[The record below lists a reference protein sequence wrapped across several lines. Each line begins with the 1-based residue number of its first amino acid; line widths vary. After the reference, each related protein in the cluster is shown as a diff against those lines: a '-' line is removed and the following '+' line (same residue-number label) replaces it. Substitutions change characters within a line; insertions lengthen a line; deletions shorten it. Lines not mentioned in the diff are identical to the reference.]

1 MILAVHGDRG
11 QGISKDFQQAVAK
24 VFDNLKKK
32 NATGVKSSLAQ
43 LNNVLDNRVSTLTR
57 KRAELN
63 NLKAQFGDLNAK
75 KATAENKAEQPK
87 AAKEADKVQNESKVN
102 NEKAQQKTKDSFE
115 GYTDKVYIATDNF
128 KAGDAIP
135 KGQEI
140 FLNGNER
147 FRVGLGQSQVDFSSP
162 EIQARLRKM
171 KNGETLTIGRQ
182 GDIIIAANDM
192 TVSRK
197 HFTITRDG
205 DSFIIKD
212 ISTNGSFMGSAK
224 SANPTYNNKKLNKY
238 KIDKNKPVKDHV
250 SFYRDNKKL
259 FKGTESWNGTCW
271 QGFEPKDQHHGAWK
285 MHMYSIDE
293 HDWQQMSEAIIPYLK
308 DHGIEWKTLNA
319 GYGADYLNGSVQQG
333 KAFTIY
339 PRDNAHMEQVA
350 KDLDY
355 IIRNNNLNI
364 NGSDIIGD
372 RAMGDSGRLFYRYEY
387 NTGAVKD
394 INLDLNDAYDRLRY
408 HNLYDA
414 NHERIE
420 RNGKGSYLADDM
432 SAADDPWL
440 NFDPSDL
447 DSHPTP

>member
-1 MILAVHGDRG
+1 MK
-11 QGISKDFQQAVAK
+11 Q
-24 VFDNLKKK
+24 
-32 NATGVKSSLAQ
+32 VKS
-43 LNNVLDNRVSTLTR
+43 
-57 KRAELN
+57 K
-63 NLKAQFGDLNAK
+63 
-75 KATAENKAEQPK
+75 
-87 AAKEADKVQNESKVN
+87 NESKVN